1 MPKLQKLRSS
11 RSEEKLPSSHGNKS
25 FKENAKVL
33 RSMTDYEYNSYD
45 DMDPK
50 DDDNDVLF
58 TRKSSK
64 LCWMDWKLSSW

>member
-1 MPKLQKLRSS
+1 MPKLQKLRGA
-11 RSEEKLPSSHGNKS
+11 RSEEKLPSSQSNRS
-25 FKENAKVL
+25 FKENAKAL

-58 TRKSSK
+58 TRKSSHSP
-64 LCWMDWKLSSW
+64 CM